1 MNQIVDTLNKQES
14 LQDETKAQPSGAG
27 PVVVAVELSESS
39 KAALR
44 WACGY
49 AEAVGAPLEIL
60 HVVHDPGDSPGTYSP
75 DGNDL
80 LEPMADVAKRRLD
93 EFLDRVGRETPGNAG
108 LGTARRLCVVGVP
121 TSRIMEVACAHGA
134 RLIVLGSRRRN
145 GFGRLV
151 HGSAAVHIARH
162 AGIPVT
168 IVKADG

>member
-1 MNQIVDTLNKQES
+1 MNQIVDTLDKQES

-80 LEPMADVAKRRLD
+80 LEPMADVAMCHLTGVFITALEHGWGQKRFATWRD
-93 EFLDRVGRETPGNAG
+93 SVR
-108 LGTARRLCVVGVP
+108 
-121 TSRIMEVACAHGA
+121 
-134 RLIVLGSRRRN
+134 
-145 GFGRLV
+145 
-151 HGSAAVHIARH
+151 
-162 AGIPVT
+162 
-168 IVKADG
+168 